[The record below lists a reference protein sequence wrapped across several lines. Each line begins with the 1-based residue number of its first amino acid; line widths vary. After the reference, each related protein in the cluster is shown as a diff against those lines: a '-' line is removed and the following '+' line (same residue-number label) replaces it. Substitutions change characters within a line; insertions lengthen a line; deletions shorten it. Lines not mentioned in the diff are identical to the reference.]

1 MSRTE
6 PSQPWCRAT
15 WKTSE
20 PSDSTSVPRS
30 RWKVRK
36 AKAPGIAT
44 ENSPATTTTVTAAEV
59 QTLRLRIPTRISAG
73 HTFSSAPKPTSAP
86 ATFGCRAAART
97 AATATAVTITS

>member
-1 MSRTE
+1 M
-6 PSQPWCRAT
+6 

-30 RWKVRK
+30 RWKVRN
-36 AKAPGIAT
+36 AKDPGIAT
-44 ENSPATTTTVTAAEV
+44 ANSPATTSTVRAAEAH
-59 QTLRLRIPTRISAG
+59 TPRLRMPTRISAG

-86 ATFGCRAAART
+86 ATRGCRAAART